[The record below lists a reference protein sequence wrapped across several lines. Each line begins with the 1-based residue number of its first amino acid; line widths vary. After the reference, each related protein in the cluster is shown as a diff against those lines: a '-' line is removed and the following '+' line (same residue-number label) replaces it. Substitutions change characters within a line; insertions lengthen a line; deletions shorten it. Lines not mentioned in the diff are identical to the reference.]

1 MSVMTMMSKVGR
13 VFTKRR
19 RTPGAPTVVKWPPEE
34 GEPSLREVAS
44 TMSPPSPIAIDVE
57 DDEEEKERQRTPSRQ
72 ELIAELQKS
81 YSEVISMVR
90 KLDDHLDRHESRST
104 KMMEVA
110 DRLTDAMD
118 GIERTEDRHVEIVG
132 AIGALAKAVREGQ
145 DRADHRHEAEL
156 SSLARIEA
164 VLEKCDA
171 TDQATR
177 MTLDELRAGIAS
189 MGSSQDRLG
198 SVLERMHDR
207 DEARDE
213 RLEEMVTR
221 TSKLMIAL
229 VSICGVGVAAAILV
243 ATIVAVKL

>member
-1 MSVMTMMSKVGR
+1 MSVMTMMSKVGQ

-19 RTPGAPTVVKWPPEE
+19 RSSRAPTVVKWPPED

-44 TMSPPSPIAIDVE
+44 TMTPPEPVAIELDE
-57 DDEEEKERQRTPSRQ
+57 DDEIQERQRAPSKQ

-110 DRLTDAMD
+110 DRLTTAMD
-118 GIERTEDRHVEIVG
+118 GIERAEDRHVEIVG

-145 DRADHRHEAEL
+145 DQADHRHEAEL

-164 VLEKCDA
+164 VLERCDA

-177 MTLDELRAGIAS
+177 MTLDELRAGIDS
-189 MGSSQDRLG
+189 MGHSQDRLG
-198 SVLERMHDR
+198 SVLERMHAR
-207 DEARDE
+207 DESRDE

-229 VSICGVGVAAAILV
+229 VAICGVGVAAAILV